1 MHLCSST
8 LLKFRTFQCSPLY
21 SATNGLSGQPGSHI
35 LTSSGTAQLQTLSL
49 NLQSIPIKLSE
60 TWNPS
65 SCGFTWNQLPTPSLH
80 SSGKGKEMPQH
91 TKYFSKN
98 LLSSSSL
105 CQILNPVQMWWV
117 KVYKTCLIFLSISSI
132 GGLVLL
138 VSAKTPLWEGKSYL
152 TSCNPNYPHPETV
165 LFKVKHSRGVMIIK
179 ILLQ

>member
-8 LLKFRTFQCSPLY
+8 LLKCRTFQCSPLY

-35 LTSSGTAQLQTLSL
+35 LTSSDTDQLQTLSF
-49 NLQSIPIKLSE
+49 NLQGIPITLSE

-65 SCGFTWNQLPTPSLH
+65 SCGLAWKQLPTSSLH
-80 SSGKGKEMPQH
+80 SSGKGEEMPQH

-105 CQILNPVQMWWV
+105 WQILNPVQMWWV
-117 KVYKTCLIFLSISSI
+117 KVYKICLIFLSTSYI

-138 VSAKTPLWEGKSYL
+138 V
-152 TSCNPNYPHPETV
+152 
-165 LFKVKHSRGVMIIK
+165 
-179 ILLQ
+179 LLPKLRYERESHI